1 MVLPLTGS
9 TAGRDSIPASYT
21 EYFFSSRDLRMVGQ
35 RCLRSDVSRT
45 NDSRLNVVGPRQTLL
60 CLTDTYDDIDDD
72 TSLVSSSKD
81 ELALPS
87 SIRKN
92 TYLETNLSL
101 ALQLMR

>member
-1 MVLPLTGS
+1 
-9 TAGRDSIPASYT
+9 
-21 EYFFSSRDLRMVGQ
+21 MVGQ
-35 RCLRSDVSRT
+35 RCLRSDVSRA
-45 NDSRLNVVGPRQTLL
+45 NDFRLNVVGPRQTLL

-81 ELALPS
+81 ELVLPS
-87 SIRKN
+87 SIKK